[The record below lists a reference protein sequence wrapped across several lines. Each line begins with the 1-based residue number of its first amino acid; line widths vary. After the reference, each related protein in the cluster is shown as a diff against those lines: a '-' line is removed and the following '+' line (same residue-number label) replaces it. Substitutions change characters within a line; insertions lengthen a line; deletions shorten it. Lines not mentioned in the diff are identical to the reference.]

1 MEQRNLTMIHSRY
14 PRKILRSNACAS
26 SALRCGPLLA
36 RALPAVCDSSGSLSA
51 GAKMRD
57 AGTANAPVS
66 ADAFPVSAGTVQPI
80 DDFGKLDGVLSGY
93 AWVALY

>member
-1 MEQRNLTMIHSRY
+1 
-14 PRKILRSNACAS
+14 
-26 SALRCGPLLA
+26 
-36 RALPAVCDSSGSLSA
+36 
-51 GAKMRD
+51 MRD